1 MNRWGPAGSW
11 PSPSTGSVRPF
22 SRRRPASLVTGS
34 VAAADLRQHP
44 IVRQTY
50 VVLGPLDFRST
61 GQHHYLS
68 CVTSRTMTKVFRAIS
83 HPVRWSLLLAQKIWN
98 DGMPVVVSRA
108 LWLIQAQLVFI
119 ATLSLRIRSCARR
132 WRLVDC

>member
-22 SRRRPASLVTGS
+22 SRRRLASLVAGS
-34 VAAADLRQHP
+34 ALVADLRQHP

-68 CVTSRTMTKVFRAIS
+68 CVSSRTMTKVFRRAIS
-83 HPVRWSLLLAQKIWN
+83 HPVRWSLLPAHKMWN
-98 DGMPVVVSRA
+98 HRVPASVFGA
-108 LWLIQAQLVFI
+108 L
-119 ATLSLRIRSCARR
+119 
-132 WRLVDC
+132 